1 MTDYR
6 DINRP
11 IGGFSNNPYE
21 MQRSGSGIGGIVIAI
36 AVVVIV
42 FLGLSLLAGPGTS
55 DNATAPAVVDDKA
68 ASSTVT
74 GSATGTAPQTPQ
86 AVPATPSE

>member
-11 IGGFSNNPYE
+11 VGGFSNNPYE

-55 DNATAPAVVDDKA
+55 DQATAPAAVDDKTVT
-68 ASSTVT
+68 STVP
-74 GSATGTAPQTPQ
+74 GTATQDGEAAP
-86 AVPATPSE
+86 AAPATPSE

>member
-11 IGGFSNNPYE
+11 LGGFSNNPYE
-21 MQRSGSGIGGIVIAI
+21 MQRSGSGIAGIVIAI

-55 DNATAPAVVDDKA
+55 ENATAPAALDDKTVT
-68 ASSTVT
+68 STV
-74 GSATGTAPQTPQ
+74 PQTGEAAP
-86 AVPATPSE
+86 AAAATPSE